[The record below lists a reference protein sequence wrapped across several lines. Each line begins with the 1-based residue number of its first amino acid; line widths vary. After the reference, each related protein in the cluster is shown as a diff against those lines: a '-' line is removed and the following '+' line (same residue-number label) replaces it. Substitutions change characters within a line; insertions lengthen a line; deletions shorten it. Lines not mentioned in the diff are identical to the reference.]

1 MKIRITLLLVLG
13 CVFLTTAGP
22 GPELSY
28 LVGNPGHE
36 PVTINMGG
44 DRPLQSFLGD
54 PRAKIDRIKQILQDA
69 GRQILLERGFL
80 NDAIGEILQNESQLV
95 LTRNN
100 NERRQLLQQNIALF
114 RKVENIR
121 LKIARIQLNAQQQV
135 LGVERE
141 AYQRIER
148 SVRYQLDRL
157 DRSPAEYWIQQR
169 RQLISP
175 NELKSAPGDDTLRKK
190 YR

>member
-1 MKIRITLLLVLG
+1 MKIRIIFFLVLG
-13 CVFLTTAGP
+13 CVLLTTAGP

-36 PVTINMGG
+36 PVTIPMGG

-100 NERRQLLQQNIALF
+100 SERRRLLQQNIGLF

-121 LKIARIQLNAQQQV
+121 LKIARIQLAAQQRV
-135 LGVERE
+135 LAVETE

-169 RQLISP
+169 KQLISP